1 MEILVGMVT
10 VAKLLSAVFLSLLLA
25 SCAQM
30 PQWSEGPAY
39 CEYGEGRYA
48 QGFNTDFDNDGI
60 INADALSVGKQLYTG
75 TRKYIETRQICVE
88 APEVVRLPSYIDLLN
103 LPPAKNKPVVA
114 VYQFQDKTGQRKD
127 SVTGQSFS
135 TAVTQG
141 GTELLIDALKTAGDG
156 TWFRVVERQGIDAL
170 VRERQ
175 IIRSGRDEAAKALDV
190 EPQKL
195 GPLLFAGMI
204 IEGGIIGYD
213 SNIQTGGR
221 GARTLGIGFSKS
233 YRQDQV
239 TVSLRAV
246 SVLTGEVLLNVQTK
260 KTILSYGSGG
270 DVFRFIEQGTQ
281 LIEYEDGVGNNE
293 SVTYA
298 VRTAIEAAVLEMV
311 YQGNRRGYWEIDW
324 NKNEEEKE

>member
-1 MEILVGMVT
+1 MVAT
-10 VAKLLSAVFLSLLLA
+10 VVKLLSTIFLSLLLA
-25 SCAQM
+25 SCASV

-39 CEYGEGRYA
+39 CEYGEGKFKP
-48 QGFNTDFDNDGI
+48 GFGKNTSHVEEYGGDGYVL
-60 INADALSVGKQLYTG
+60 DALYTG
-75 TRKYIETRQICVE
+75 TRKYIESKQICVE

-114 VYQFQDKTGQRKD
+114 VYNFLDKTGQRKD
-127 SVTGQSFS
+127 SVSGQSFS

-156 TWFRVVERQGIDAL
+156 KWFRVVERQGIDAL

-175 IIRSGRDEAAKALDV
+175 IIRSGRDEAAKALGE

-213 SNIQTGGR
+213 SNLKTGGR
-221 GARTLGIGFSKS
+221 GARTLGIGFSKQ

-239 TVSLRAV
+239 TVSVRAV

-270 DVFRFIEQGTQ
+270 DLFRFYEQGTQ
-281 LIEYEDGVGNNE
+281 LVEYEDGVGNNE

-324 NKNEEEKE
+324 NKNKEEEE